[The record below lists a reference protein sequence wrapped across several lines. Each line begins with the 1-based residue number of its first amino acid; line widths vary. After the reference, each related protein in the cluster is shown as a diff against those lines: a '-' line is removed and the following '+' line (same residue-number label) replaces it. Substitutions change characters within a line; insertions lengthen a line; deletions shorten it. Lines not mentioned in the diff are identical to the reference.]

1 MFTTDVG
8 DNPTIERFNM
18 DGTDHRKLVT
28 KNIAYPDP
36 ITVDPDEELVFWFDY
51 FKKTLFVMDLD
62 GGNRRTLEFENK
74 GSTHLFS
81 SITIMGAPPQGS
93 SSGMPDFSLSDSIS

>member
-74 GSTHLFS
+74 GWFGLYDTPRSD
-81 SITIMGAPPQGS
+81 GA
-93 SSGMPDFSLSDSIS
+93 